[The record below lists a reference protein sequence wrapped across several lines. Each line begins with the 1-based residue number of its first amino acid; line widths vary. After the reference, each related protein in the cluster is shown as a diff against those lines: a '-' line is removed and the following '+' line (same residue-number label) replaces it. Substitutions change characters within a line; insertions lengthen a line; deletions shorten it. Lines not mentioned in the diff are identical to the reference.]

1 MRGQVFSP
9 MILPEGYCPHNHD
22 VQITPW
28 LHSEIVIFIKK
39 KKKKRKKKLHSHKN
53 HSLIMLQ
60 SMIFSLL
67 NNILILFCTR
77 KAIEI
82 IDFFFN
88 EILKEQI
95 TNNFTLF
102 ADSIELTI

>member
-1 MRGQVFSP
+1 MKLSF
-9 MILPEGYCPHNHD
+9 L
-22 VQITPW
+22 
-28 LHSEIVIFIKK
+28 LKK
-39 KKKKRKKKLHSHKN
+39 KKKKEKKKLHSHKN

-60 SMIFSLL
+60 SMIFSLV
-67 NNILILFCTR
+67 NNILIPFCTR

-95 TNNFTLF
+95 PNFTLF